1 MGLWKLSVL
10 PSQFFCK
17 SKTVLKVKFIILKKC
32 SGIKKK
38 CRHKSG

>member
-17 SKTVLKVKFIILKKC
+17 SKTVLKVKFIIFKKC
-32 SGIKKK
+32 SGI
-38 CRHKSG
+38 